1 MGKFNAYNI
10 PLKSL
15 SPGKHEF
22 SYVLDNKFFTDID
35 GEEFKKGKIAATV
48 TVKKP
53 TGVAGAYEMLF
64 AMEGIVKVP
73 CDRCLDDVEIPVEY
87 TGKLYVKFGK
97 TYSEESD
104 DIIIIPED
112 DGELNIAWFF
122 YEFAVL
128 SLPMKRIHPP
138 GKCNKAVSGKLKK
151 HSAAGSDEEAD
162 ESADFN
168 DVDVDVE
175 YELESE
181 SEEKEKD
188 PRWDKLKDINFE

>member
-15 SPGKHEF
+15 TPGKHEF
-22 SYVLDNKFFTDID
+22 SYVLDNNFFNNID
-35 GEEFKKGKIAATV
+35 GEEFKKGNIEATV

-53 TGVAGAYEMLF
+53 TVASGAYELLF
-64 AMEGIVKVP
+64 DMKGTVKVP
-73 CDRCLDDVEIPVEY
+73 CDRCLDDVEIPIEY
-87 TGKLYVKFGK
+87 NGKLFVKMGK
-97 TYSEESD
+97 NYSEESD

-112 DGELNIAWFF
+112 EGELNIAWFF

-151 HSAAGSDEEAD
+151 HAAVSTDEDAD
-162 ESADFN
+162 EDSGFGDSDF
-168 DVDVDVE
+168 DFE
-175 YELESE
+175 YESE
-181 SEEKEKD
+181 PEEKESD
-188 PRWDKLKDINFE
+188 PRWDKLKDINIE

>member
-22 SYVLDNKFFTDID
+22 SYVLDNTFFNDID
-35 GEEFKKGKIAATV
+35 GEEFKKGNIKANV

-53 TGVAGAYEMLF
+53 TVSQGAYELSF
-64 AMEGIVKVP
+64 AMSGIVKVP

-87 TGKLYVKFGK
+87 NGNLFVKLGKN
-97 TYSEESD
+97 YSEESD
-104 DIIIIPED
+104 DIIIIPEED
-112 DGELNIAWFF
+112 ELNIAWFF

-128 SLPMKRIHPP
+128 SLPMKRIHPS

-151 HSAAGSDEEAD
+151 HTAVSSDSDGEDGED
-162 ESADFN
+162 TDFN
-168 DVDVDVE
+168 DADFDFE
-175 YELESE
+175 YESE
-181 SEEKEKD
+181 PEEKDID
-188 PRWDKLKDINFE
+188 PRWDKLKDINIE